1 MCTDRDLGSKIY
13 RVDDQAVLT
22 GDERVPRGRTSPVG
36 PQPGAAPRAPAVGS
50 SGAGGVVGVVLAAG
64 AGTRYGMPKV
74 LAEQGRWLQAAV
86 GALADGGCDEVIVTL
101 GAAVVDVPAP
111 ARAVVVPTWSDGL
124 SESVRAGLAA
134 AMRADCAGVALL
146 VVDVPDT
153 NAAVVRRVL
162 DAAGARRSV
171 LARAVFGARPGHP
184 VYLGADHLVGV
195 LATITGDRG
204 AGAYTDRRPD
214 VVTVECG
221 DLTSGRDRDLM

>member
-22 GDERVPRGRTSPVG
+22 GDERLPHGRAVSDAAE
-36 PQPGAAPRAPAVGS
+36 PQAAPSGPVDGS
-50 SGAGGVVGVVLAAG
+50 PGEGRVVGVVLAAG

-74 LAEQGRWLQAAV
+74 LAEHGEWLRSAV
-86 GALADGGCDEVIVTL
+86 AALADGGCAEVIVTL

-111 ARAVVVPTWSDGL
+111 ARAALVPRWADGL
-124 SESVRAGLAA
+124 SESVRAGLIE

-153 NAAVVRRVL
+153 SAAVVRRVL
-162 DAAGARRSV
+162 DAAGGRRTSLV
-171 LARAVFGARPGHP
+171 RAVFGGRPGHP
-184 VYLGADHLVGV
+184 VYLGADHLPGV

-214 VVTVECG
+214 VVGIECS
-221 DLTSGRDRDLM
+221 DLASGRDRGRR